1 MLGDLRTLQNRIHYI
16 LGVFF
21 MSIPMVLHCV
31 LIFLPVMTGV
41 PMNLV
46 PGVPP
51 SKHSL
56 IIEALTLYS
65 ILHRFSSFFFR

>member
-51 SKHSL
+51 SKH
-56 IIEALTLYS
+56 A
-65 ILHRFSSFFFR
+65 